1 MTRGNQRD
9 QDRIKNQKKASKK
22 KTANSLSGTQY
33 QQKKESDA
41 EIMRRKQANADAAK
55 TGSDKKK

>member
-9 QDRIKNQKKASKK
+9 QDRIKNQKKQNKK
-22 KTANSLSGTQY
+22 KSANTLSGTQF

-41 EIMRRKQANADAAK
+41 EIMRRKQASADAAK
-55 TGSDKKK
+55 TSSDKKK

>member
-9 QDRIKNQKKASKK
+9 QDRIKNQKKQNKK
-22 KTANSLSGTQY
+22 KTANTLSGTQF

-41 EIMRRKQANADAAK
+41 EIMRRKQASADAAK
-55 TGSDKKK
+55 NSSDKKK

>member
-9 QDRIKNQKKASKK
+9 QDRIKNQKKAAKK

-55 TGSDKKK
+55 AGSDKKK